1 MWEGI
6 QNSLA
11 GWLLVLAVL
20 GIAFRGAAR
29 IYIYYETHR
38 RGGISQRLG
47 LLSQSSA
54 DRRCILVGDM
64 AHHTYQ
70 Y

>member
-1 MWEGI
+1 MERAKG
-6 QNSLA
+6 NKRKCGKVFRTDSLA

-38 RGGISQRLG
+38 RGRISQRLG
-47 LLSQSSA
+47 LLSQSSV
-54 DRRCILVGDM
+54 D
-64 AHHTYQ
+64 
-70 Y
+70 